1 MRSCQMTDLSAQTF
15 FCHHIFLPHPT
26 PVTTSIPV
34 RLFRQD
40 GFGRGA
46 YEVVGQALRIHESRG
61 KAIHESLHR
70 TALYRILGERSVK
83 ETSKLLTHQD

>member
-1 MRSCQMTDLSAQTF
+1 M
-15 FCHHIFLPHPT
+15 
-26 PVTTSIPV
+26 PVTISIPI

-46 YEVVGQALRIHESRG
+46 FEVDGHAFRIHEALG
-61 KAIHESLHR
+61 KAFHESLHR
-70 TALYRILGERSVK
+70 TALSQILGERSVK